1 MKESIGILGAGAWGT
16 TLAILLYN
24 KGYKINLF
32 EYFPDYAEILN
43 KKREN
48 IKFLPG
54 ISIPDEIFIT
64 SNMEDII
71 SGVSIIIL
79 AVPSFA
85 MRNILNKLN
94 SLEITKKLIVSV
106 TKGIE
111 EDTCLRMSQIIREIL
126 KDKVEIV
133 VLSGP
138 SHAEEVSK
146 NIPTAVVVASNN
158 DEKSK
163 FVQDMFTT
171 SFLRVYTSDDI
182 AGVEYGGSLKNIIAI
197 AAGVIDGVGF
207 GDNTKSAL
215 LTRGLAE
222 ITRLGVAM
230 GAKKETFY
238 GLSGLGDLVVTCIS
252 KFSRN
257 RFVGEEIGK
266 GKTLEEILSKMEMI
280 AEGVKTTKSVY
291 KLSIEKKVEM
301 PITKEVYEVLFN
313 KKKPKDAVLSLMGR
327 LQKEEVE
334 NL

>member
-16 TLAILLYN
+16 TLAILLHN
-24 KGYKINLF
+24 KGYKIKLF
-32 EYFPDYAEILN
+32 EYFPEYSEILN

-54 ISIPDEIFIT
+54 ISIPKNIFIT
-64 SNMEDII
+64 SDLSE
-71 SGVSIIIL
+71 SIEGASTLIL

-94 SLEITKKLIVSV
+94 SLEITKKLIVNV

-126 KDKVEIV
+126 KDKVEII

-197 AAGVIDGVGF
+197 ATGISDGLNY
-207 GDNTKSAL
+207 GDNTRAAL
-215 LTRGLAE
+215 ITRGLVE
-222 ITRLGVAM
+222 ITRIGVSL
-230 GAKKETFY
+230 GAKKETFF
-238 GLSGLGDLVVTCIS
+238 GLSGLGDLVVTCTS
-252 KFSRN
+252 RFSRN
-257 RFVGEEIGK
+257 RFVGIEIGK
-266 GKTLEEILSKMEMI
+266 GKTLEDILSNMDMI
-280 AEGVKTTKSVY
+280 AEGVKTTKAAY
-291 KLSIEKKVEM
+291 KLSIEKKIDM
-301 PITKEVYEVLFN
+301 PITKEVYDVLFN
-313 KKKPKDAVLSLMGR
+313 KKNAKDAVHSLMMR
-327 LQKEEVE
+327 TQKKEVV

>member
-16 TLAILLYN
+16 TLAILLHN

-32 EYFPDYAEILN
+32 EYFPEYSEILN

-64 SNMEDII
+64 SNLEDII

-146 NIPTAVVVASNN
+146 NIPTAVVVACNN
-158 DEKSK
+158 EEKSK

-266 GKTLEEILSKMEMI
+266 GKILEEILSKMEMI

-301 PITKEVYEVLFN
+301 PITNEVYDVLFN
-313 KKKPKDAVLSLMGR
+313 KKNAKDAVHSLMMR
-327 LQKEEVE
+327 TQKKEVV